1 MTTAVLFPTSQ
12 NDLRGLSGRRKRPST
27 RFSESEKRFLLQ
39 NELCRIATSYKDD
52 PHVVP
57 VSYIFDKSSFFIAIG
72 YGDKKYK
79 NLKRNNKTA
88 LVVDVYNSSVDN
100 KAVMVTGE
108 AEFVAT
114 KAEFDRLYR
123 IFSKKFEWYK
133 LHPWSRHEG
142 TFVKIRPGLKQSWG
156 INGDQKNI

>member
-1 MTTAVLFPTSQ
+1 
-12 NDLRGLSGRRKRPST
+12 LSRRKRSVT
-27 RFSESEKRFLLQ
+27 FSKSEKRFLLQ
-39 NELCRIATSYKDD
+39 NEACRIATSYKDF

-57 VSYIFDKSSFFIAIG
+57 VSYIFDKNSFFIAIG

-79 NLKRNNKTA
+79 NLKKNNNIA

-100 KAVMVTGE
+100 KAIVITGE
-108 AEFVAT
+108 AEFVTT

-123 IFSKKFEWYK
+123 IFSRKFEWYK

-142 TFVKIRPGLKQSWG
+142 TFVKVKPRSKTSWG
-156 INGDQKNI
+156 IDQNNI